1 MLTTGLALGL
11 ALTAKL
17 ELQLLFMSGNLTL
30 SVVDKGSVLQ
40 RLNEPTMARNSP
52 LLLIAAVLL
61 ISASAVASSKPFDVL
76 ADNNYDEP
84 KTVTDVN
91 AEFDEASFDDGT
103 GRRLQSSTE
112 TTYCS
117 TWCQL
122 KNSLGLTIVGF
133 LLICIR

>member
-1 MLTTGLALGL
+1 MTKWGTKNDAYLWMDRSLYVRYVILNNDT
-11 ALTAKL
+11 
-17 ELQLLFMSGNLTL
+17 QS
-30 SVVDKGSVLQ
+30 S
-40 RLNEPTMARNSP
+40 NEPTMARKSP
-52 LLLIAAVLL
+52 LLLLLAPLLL
-61 ISASAVASSKPFDVL
+61 IGVSAVSSSKPFDVL
-76 ADNNYDEP
+76 VDNNYDEL

-91 AEFDEASFDDGT
+91 AEFDAAGFRDGT

-122 KNSLGLTIVGF
+122 KDSLGLTIVGF